1 MTNKKLI
8 KSFLKARVKSSIKPI
23 LNGVYINKE
32 EGIMACTDSYRLH
45 QIATPN
51 NSFPTGVYNLDT
63 LEVIE
68 EQYPDYKQL
77 LNKLVYIEHT
87 VPLEL
92 KKRLSADCQYNNYR
106 YNIKHIEDALDIID
120 SADIIIKMS
129 PNGCLYI
136 GSTITD
142 KCFAL
147 VMCLNSQYS
156 DTNK

>member
-32 EGIMACTDSYRLH
+32 EGIMVCTDSYRLH

-51 NSFPTGVYNLDT
+51 NSFPTGVYDLET
-63 LEVIE
+63 LEVIDK
-68 EQYPDYKQL
+68 QYPDYKQL
-77 LNKLVYIEHT
+77 LNKLVFIEQ
-87 VPLEL
+87 
-92 KKRLSADCQYNNYR
+92 LSIPAFRDKLSDDCQYNNYR

-129 PNGCLYI
+129 PDGCLYI
-136 GSTITD
+136 GSTITN

-147 VMCLNSQYS
+147 VMCLN
-156 DTNK
+156 NK

>member
-1 MTNKKLI
+1 MTKKI
-8 KSFLKARVKSSIKPI
+8 TKSFLKARAKSSIKPV

-32 EGIMACTDSYRLH
+32 EGVMVCTDSYRLH

-51 NSFPTGVYNLDT
+51 NSFPTSVYNLDT
-63 LEVIE
+63 LEVIK

-77 LNKLVYIEHT
+77 LNKLVFIEQS
-87 VPLEL
+87 VPLEF
-92 KKRLSADCQYNNYR
+92 KRKLSDDCQYNNYR

-129 PNGCLYI
+129 PDGCLYI

-147 VMCLNSQYS
+147 VMCLN
-156 DTNK
+156 NK

>member
-8 KSFLKARVKSSIKPI
+8 KSFLKARAKSRIKPV
-23 LNGVYINKE
+23 LNGVYINKD
-32 EGIMACTDSYRLH
+32 EGVMVCTDSWRLH
-45 QIATPN
+45 QVTAPVN
-51 NSFPTGVYNLDT
+51 CLPTGVYNLDT

-77 LNKLVYIEHT
+77 LNKLVFIEQ
-87 VPLEL
+87 
-92 KKRLSADCQYNNYR
+92 LSIPAFRDKLSSDCQYNGYK
-106 YNIKHIEDALDIID
+106 YNIKYIKDALDIID
-120 SADIIIKMS
+120 SADVTIKSS

-147 VMCLNSQYS
+147 VMYI
-156 DTNK
+156 NK

>member
-1 MTNKKLI
+1 MTKKI
-8 KSFLKARVKSSIKPI
+8 TKSFLKARAKSSIKPV

-68 EQYPDYKQL
+68 GQYPDYKQL
-77 LNKLVYIEHT
+77 LNKLVYIEHI
-87 VPLEL
+87 VLLEF
-92 KKRLSADCQYNNYR
+92 KRRLSNDCQYNNYR

-129 PNGCLYI
+129 PSGCLYI
-136 GSTITD
+136 GSTIND
-142 KCFAL
+142 KHFAL
-147 VMCLNSQYS
+147 VMCIN
-156 DTNK
+156 NR

>member
-32 EGIMACTDSYRLH
+32 EGIMVCTDSYRLH

-51 NSFPTGVYNLDT
+51 NSFPTSVYNLDT
-63 LEVIE
+63 LEVIK

-77 LNKLVYIEHT
+77 LNKLVFIEQ
-87 VPLEL
+87 
-92 KKRLSADCQYNNYR
+92 LSIPAFRDKLSNDCQYNGYK
-106 YNIKHIEDALDIID
+106 YNIKYIKDALDIID
-120 SADIIIKMS
+120 SADVTIKLS

-147 VMCLNSQYS
+147 VMCLN
-156 DTNK
+156 NK